1 MRAPLIFF
9 SRLDDD
15 DGDEAQLLFLSLF
28 RVSASV
34 RLCVCVYKMCA
45 ATHLLIPRTFSS
57 CLSLLSSLYSKREFV
72 SLGCCCCKYMTQ
84 HSFYDCEKTI
94 QSCGVHSTASSSGTL
109 SAKCTGDEN
118 TVKCNSFVCVC
129 KNTHTHTLTAAV
141 VGREKISPLRL
152 KPPRMG
158 IDERTG
164 GRTDAGTR

>member
-28 RVSASV
+28 RVSASM
-34 RLCVCVYKMCA
+34 RLCVCVCVYKMCA

-129 KNTHTHTLTAAV
+129 KNTHTHTYRCCRWE
-141 VGREKISPLRL
+141 REDFPAEAEA
-152 KPPRMG
+152 PPDGDR
-158 IDERTG
+158 
-164 GRTDAGTR
+164 

>member
-1 MRAPLIFF
+1 
-9 SRLDDD
+9 
-15 DGDEAQLLFLSLF
+15 
-28 RVSASV
+28 
-34 RLCVCVYKMCA
+34 MCA

-129 KNTHTHTLTAAV
+129 KNTHTHTYRCCRWEREDFPAEAEAPPDGDRWTDRRTN
-141 VGREKISPLRL
+141 GRRHTMIGDTLLCCIACQKRQRQQQQFLWRNPTTT
-152 KPPRMG
+152 K
-158 IDERTG
+158 
-164 GRTDAGTR
+164 